1 MQSSEIIS
9 VNLWQ
14 ILISLANLVILY
26 LIVKKFLYERV
37 KKVLE
42 ERRRNVDTQ
51 YSDAARA
58 RTEAGELE
66 ASWNRKMEGA
76 EAEANRIIEDATGL
90 AAGRSER
97 IVAEA
102 QERAGYIMRQAEAEA
117 DLERKKAQD
126 DMKQQIVDVSTAL
139 AEKIIGREINPD
151 DHQHL
156 IDQFL
161 DEIGESDGG
170 L

>member
-26 LIVKKFLYERV
+26 LLVKKFLYDRV

-42 ERRRNVDTQ
+42 DRKNSVDSR
-51 YSDAARA
+51 YSEADKALENAA
-58 RTEAGELE
+58 
-66 ASWNRKMEGA
+66 ASKKSWDEKMSGA
-76 EAEANRIIEDATGL
+76 EAEADRIIQEATDA
-90 AAGRSER
+90 ASGRGER

-117 DLERKKAQD
+117 DLERRQAQE

-139 AEKIIGREINPD
+139 AEKIIGREINPE

>member
-26 LIVKKFLYERV
+26 LLVKKFLYDRV

-42 ERRRNVDTQ
+42 DRKNSVDSR
-51 YSDAARA
+51 YS
-58 RTEAGELE
+58 EADKALENAE
-66 ASWNRKMEGA
+66 ASKKSWDEKMSGA
-76 EAEANRIIEDATGL
+76 EAEADRIIQEATDA
-90 AAGRSER
+90 ASGRSER

-117 DLERKKAQD
+117 DLERRKAQE

-139 AEKIIGREINPD
+139 AEKIIGREINPE